1 MLVTHRCAKANDK
14 YIKNYN
20 KNTKSSYFMYLD
32 ANNLYGRAMSQ
43 ELPANRFKW
52 VKNLSEF
59 NDENSGK
66 GYFLEVDVEYPK
78 KLFSLHKD
86 LPFLPERKKN
96 KKYKKLICTIQDKE
110 NYVVHIRAL
119 KQALNHGL
127 MLKKVHS
134 AIQFNQEAWLK
145 SYIDMNTKLRKEA
158 KNKFEKDLFKLMN
171 TSVFGKTMENVRKH
185 KDIKL
190 VAIDNK

>member
-1 MLVTHRCAKANDK
+1 M
-14 YIKNYN
+14 KNYN
-20 KNTKSSYFMYLD
+20 KNIESSYFIYLD
-32 ANNLYGRAMSQ
+32 VNDLNGWAMSQ
-43 ELPANRFKW
+43 KFPVNGFKR
-52 VKNLSEF
+52 VKDLSEF
-59 NDENSGK
+59 NESFFKKYDENNDK

-127 MLKKVHS
+127 IRKKCT
-134 AIQFNQEAWLK
+134 E
-145 SYIDMNTKLRKEA
+145 
-158 KNKFEKDLFKLMN
+158 
-171 TSVFGKTMENVRKH
+171 
-185 KDIKL
+185 
-190 VAIDNK
+190 

>member
-14 YIKNYN
+14 YMKNYN
-20 KNTKSSYFMYLD
+20 KNTESSYFMYLD
-32 ANNLYGRAMSQ
+32 ANNLYGWAMSQ

-96 KKYKKLICTIQDKE
+96 KKCKKLICTIQDKE
-110 NYVVHIRAL
+110 NYVIHIRAL

-185 KDIKL
+185 RDIKL